1 MVKCVVVRWKWNIL
15 VLWKAIW
22 RKYYP
27 HQTWN
32 CYSHER
38 EERTNKWFSPSSP
51 YGGFTEWFRNQTSS
65 FPPPPSCMKF
75 KSMVCGIKSVLRLQ
89 LIRNGPVNELI
100 IFDQIQSVSFFFVFS
115 CRPIFRFGD
124 KSAPTFLRA
133 LHLHLLTWWTFVGV
147 PCKESTRALR
157 LPSEIPWNV
166 TDFSDNPKRGF
177 GIHQSRGG
185 VIVPSKFPSTN
196 SYIGKTQI
204 MRLVLPAILILP
216 LSTFYGAL
224 SDSKFYDCNTILG
237 VEKRLNINKV
247 GGWLYKFHTLC
258 ILVHHTPSCT
268 YEYFMSVLWFFGWS
282 KIQFFPTVDPHST
295 LDGIPVLRRDS
306 VIIRNSGDDDGKW

>member
-1 MVKCVVVRWKWNIL
+1 MGKCVVVRWKWNIL

-38 EERTNKWFSPSSP
+38 EERTNKWFSASSP

-133 LHLHLLTWWTFVGV
+133 PPSSPSSSPSHLVNIRRCPLQRIHSCVKTTF
-147 PCKESTRALR
+147 R
-157 LPSEIPWNV
+157 
-166 TDFSDNPKRGF
+166 NPLKCHWF
-177 GIHQSRGG
+177 
-185 VIVPSKFPSTN
+185 
-196 SYIGKTQI
+196 
-204 MRLVLPAILILP
+204 
-216 LSTFYGAL
+216 
-224 SDSKFYDCNTILG
+224 LG
-237 VEKRLNINKV
+237 
-247 GGWLYKFHTLC
+247 
-258 ILVHHTPSCT
+258 
-268 YEYFMSVLWFFGWS
+268 
-282 KIQFFPTVDPHST
+282 
-295 LDGIPVLRRDS
+295 
-306 VIIRNSGDDDGKW
+306 